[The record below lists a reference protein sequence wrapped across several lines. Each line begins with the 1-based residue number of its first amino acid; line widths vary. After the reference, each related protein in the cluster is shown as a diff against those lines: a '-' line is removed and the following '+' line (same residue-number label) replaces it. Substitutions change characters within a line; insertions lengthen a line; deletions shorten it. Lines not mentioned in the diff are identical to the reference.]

1 MNLFNLFAKLTLD
14 KSDYEKGLEEAKQEG
29 KNFADDTKNVVAP
42 EAIAAFSAI
51 AAAVVALATKIYQLW
66 QQTLTYADT
75 VSDMAAKFGVTTASI
90 SEMQYI
96 ADQSSTS
103 IEGMTSA
110 MSMLFNRAKEGSE
123 VFQRL
128 GIDVRDSNG
137 NFKAMDELF
146 YETVGA
152 LNDVEYA
159 NERNALM
166 LETFGESVFS
176 VGEVVRKTS
185 EELERMRQEAHEL
198 GIVMND
204 ETVQFASD
212 FNDAL
217 AVLRLQGQSALASLI
232 SGDEDAEEKLQD
244 FFDRVLE
251 IAEEN
256 MPRIISFSVRL
267 FTNAATALI
276 RLAPRL
282 VGEFAKAIVE
292 VVFDPELWIQTA
304 VDLFRSIAEAVV
316 NGFGVN
322 LTRWFDRDT
331 EFVDFNVGQSVFAQ
345 PQSMELN
352 QSSKQEVVV
361 KVQAEGE
368 TAISQQSAEET
379 ARALAPILD
388 EILGGV

>member
-198 GIVMND
+198 GVVMD
-204 ETVQFASD
+204 EETVQFASD

-282 VGEFAKAIVE
+282 VGELAKAIVE

>member
-1 MNLFNLFAKLTLD
+1 M
-14 KSDYEKGLEEAKQEG
+14 
-29 KNFADDTKNVVAP
+29 
-42 EAIAAFSAI
+42 
-51 AAAVVALATKIYQLW
+51 
-66 QQTLTYADT
+66 
-75 VSDMAAKFGVTTASI
+75 
-90 SEMQYI
+90 
-96 ADQSSTS
+96 
-103 IEGMTSA
+103 
-110 MSMLFNRAKEGSE
+110 
-123 VFQRL
+123 
-128 GIDVRDSNG
+128 
-137 NFKAMDELF
+137 
-146 YETVGA
+146 
-152 LNDVEYA
+152 
-159 NERNALM
+159 
-166 LETFGESVFS
+166 
-176 VGEVVRKTS
+176 
-185 EELERMRQEAHEL
+185 
-198 GIVMND
+198 
-204 ETVQFASD
+204 
-212 FNDAL
+212 
-217 AVLRLQGQSALASLI
+217 ASLI

-267 FTNAATALI
+267 FTNAVTALI

-322 LTRWFDRDT
+322 LIRWFDRDA
-331 EFVDFNVGQSVFAQ
+331 EFVDFNVGQSIFAQ

>member
-29 KNFADDTKNVVAP
+29 KNFAGDTKNVVAP

-110 MSMLFNRAKEGSE
+110 MSMLFNRVKEGSE
-123 VFQRL
+123 AFQRL

-152 LNDVEYA
+152 LNDVEDA

-166 LETFGESVFS
+166 LETFGESAFS

-198 GIVMND
+198 GIVMNE

-282 VGEFAKAIVE
+282 VGELAKAIVE

-322 LTRWFDRDT
+322 LTRWFDRDA

>member
-152 LNDVEYA
+152 LNDVEDA
-159 NERNALM
+159 NERNVLM

-198 GIVMND
+198 GVVMNE

-304 VDLFRSIAEAVV
+304 VDLFRAIAEAVV
-316 NGFGVN
+316 NGGVN

-331 EFVDFNVGQSVFAQ
+331 EFVDFNVGQSIFAQ

>member
-110 MSMLFNRAKEGSE
+110 MSMLLNRAKEGSE

-152 LNDVEYA
+152 LNDVEGA
-159 NERNALM
+159 NERNVLM

-198 GIVMND
+198 GVVMNE

-282 VGEFAKAIVE
+282 VGELAKAIVE

-322 LTRWFDRDT
+322 ITRWFDRDT

>member
-42 EAIAAFSAI
+42 ETIAAFSAI

-110 MSMLFNRAKEGSE
+110 MVMLLNGAKEGSE

-152 LNDVEYA
+152 LNDVEDA
-159 NERNALM
+159 NERNVLM
-166 LETFGESVFS
+166 LETFGESAFS

-198 GIVMND
+198 GIVMNE

-282 VGEFAKAIVE
+282 VGELAKAIVE

-322 LTRWFDRDT
+322 LIRWFDRDT

>member
-110 MSMLFNRAKEGSE
+110 MSMLLNRAKEGSE

-152 LNDVEYA
+152 LNDVEDA

-166 LETFGESVFS
+166 LETFGESAFS

-198 GIVMND
+198 GIVMNE

-322 LTRWFDRDT
+322 LIRWFDRDT